1 MIKSLFKNLCPNCK
15 GDIDAERLYKG
26 LPCEKCL
33 PSEEKEIKEGNLK
46 LICEVEKEILRWSE
60 HFEKCIGSPPWNLQ
74 ITWAKRVF
82 LKHSF
87 ALLAPTG
94 IGKTSFGLCMA
105 SYLAT
110 KNKSS
115 YIILPTKLLVEQTV
129 KKLRDFGLTQENI
142 LYFLEESKKEKEK
155 KKERLKNKDFLI
167 LLTTSM
173 FLYKNY
179 KDIPKDFEFLFIDD
193 VDSFLKTA
201 KNIDKALFLLG
212 FSEEDV
218 NLAMNLIRMKEKPK
232 KSERDWEE
240 IVRLHENLKE
250 IKDKKRGVLVVSS
263 ATSNP
268 KSNRIKLFKELL
280 GFEVGTPTFYLRN
293 AVDVYS
299 YIENDKIEEWIK
311 KLGNGGIL
319 FIPSDKGKDFV
330 YKIKE
335 YLEEKGIKSLTYEE
349 IDEEGLKKF
358 ENGDVNILIG
368 IASYKNPLARGID
381 LPHVIRYALFY
392 GVPKIVLSL
401 KFEKNLSHLLWAL
414 TSLRTYIIKK
424 FPHYAKNLDKWITQ
438 IKKYQ
443 YLEEEFIE
451 SRPEIKMK
459 IDALREEIGKF
470 LNSDEIINL
479 LFESEEVTIRKEEDG
494 YKMVVSDATGYLQ
507 ASGRTSRMYAGGI
520 TKGLS
525 VLLIDDKRAFN
536 HLVKKIKWF
545 SDDINFINYEKIN
558 LDEILK
564 EIDADREMVRKFMQG
579 KITIKNKSEI
589 LRPVLIVVESPNKA
603 RTIAGFFGEAVKRRV
618 KNHEVLET
626 SALDKYIMITA
637 SGGHILDLNKEEGYY
652 GVYVNDKIEPIY
664 EVIEGKEEIVEG
676 IRYLAFEGLE
686 VFIATDPDTEGEKI
700 GWDIFLLLKPF
711 VKDIKRMEFHE
722 VTKKAILNALKEPRD
737 FNENLVKAQIVRR
750 ISDRWVGFEFS
761 HLLWKEFGKTWL
773 SAGRVQTPVL
783 GWIIEREKETRQKI
797 YKIIINLE
805 KDGKKFKIE
814 FAYENKKEAYDSF
827 KKLEEIEIVSKSER
841 EEIKNPLPPYR
852 TDTLLKDA
860 SDKYRF
866 SLPKTMQI
874 AQTLF
879 ELGFITYHRT
889 DSVRVSDAGILMAK
903 EYIEENFGK
912 EYFYA
917 RTWGE
922 GGAHECIRPT
932 KLIEPEDL
940 KSLILSGQYE
950 GLNFE
955 HVKIYELIFKRF
967 IASQIRPIK
976 LMAKEIKIKGID
988 KEIDEII
995 YTKIVEDGW
1004 NKILHF
1010 DLNPDI
1016 EGIID
1021 ISNNKQFKIMPKAF
1035 PFTHGELV
1043 FRMKERGIGRPSTY
1057 ATIIEKLLE
1066 RKYVIEKNGFLMP
1079 TNLGKKIYFY
1089 LNKKQEVKKFL
1100 SEEFTRTL
1108 EELMDKVEVGEKDYE
1123 KILKE
1128 LFKEIIHSSKYN
1140 RVF

>member
-1 MIKSLFKNLCPNCK
+1 MIKSIFKNLCPNCK
-15 GDIDAERLYKG
+15 GDIEVERLYKG

-33 PSEEKEIKEGNLK
+33 PSEKEGIKEGDLK
-46 LICEVEKEILRWSE
+46 LIYEVEGEILKWSE

-87 ALLAPTG
+87 GLLAPTG
-94 IGKTSFGLCMA
+94 VGKTSFGLCMA

-110 KNKSS
+110 KNKNS
-115 YIILPTKLLVEQTV
+115 YIILPTKLLVEQTF
-129 KKLRDFGLTQENI
+129 KKLKDFGLSEKEV

-155 KKERLKNKDFLI
+155 KRERLKNKDFLI

-179 KDIPKDFEFLFIDD
+179 KDIPREFEFLFVDD

-201 KNIDKALFLLG
+201 KNIDKALYLLG
-212 FSEEDV
+212 FSENDI

-232 KSERDWEE
+232 KNEKDWEE
-240 IVRLHENLKE
+240 IARLQENLKD
-250 IKDKKRGVLVVSS
+250 IKEKKKEGVLVVSS

-268 KSNRIKLFKELL
+268 KSNRIKLFRELL
-280 GFEVGTPTFYLRN
+280 GFEVGTPVFYLRN
-293 AVDVYS
+293 VVDAYS
-299 YIENDKIEEWIK
+299 YLENDKIENWIK

-319 FIPSDKGKDFV
+319 FIPSDKGKEFV
-330 YKIKE
+330 YEIKE
-335 YLEEKGIKSLTYEE
+335 YLEKRGIKSLTYEE
-349 IDEEGLKKF
+349 INEEGLKKF
-358 ENGDVNILIG
+358 ESGEINLLIG

-381 LPHVIRYALFY
+381 LPYVIRYALFY

-401 KFEKNLSHLLWAL
+401 KFEKNLTHLLWAIV
-414 TSLRTYIIKK
+414 SLRAYIIKK
-424 FPHYAKNLDKWITQ
+424 FPHYAKNLDRWITQ

-451 SRPEIKMK
+451 SKPEIKMK

-479 LFESEEVTIRKEEDG
+479 LIESEEVTIRKEEDG

-525 VLLIDDKRAFN
+525 FLLIDDKRAFN
-536 HLVKKIKWF
+536 HLVKKIRWF
-545 SDDINFINYEKIN
+545 SDDINFINYEKIDLN
-558 LDEILK
+558 EILK
-564 EIDADREMVRKFMQG
+564 EIDEDREKVKNFMQG
-579 KITIKNKSEI
+579 KITIKNKSDI
-589 LRPVLIVVESPNKA
+589 LKPVLIVVESPNKA
-603 RTIAGFFGEAVKRRV
+603 RTIAGFFGEAIKRKV

-637 SGGHILDLNKEEGYY
+637 SFGHILDLNKQEGYY
-652 GVYVNDKIEPIY
+652 GVYVDDKIKPIY
-664 EVIEGKEEIVEG
+664 EVIEGKEEIIEG

-686 VFIATDPDTEGEKI
+686 VFVATDPDTEGEKI
-700 GWDIFLLLKPF
+700 GWDIFLILKPY

-722 VTKKAILNALKEPRD
+722 VTKKAILKALKEPRD

-783 GWIIEREKETRQKI
+783 GWIIERERETRERI
-797 YKIIINLE
+797 YKVIINLE
-805 KDGKKFKIE
+805 KEGKKFKIE
-814 FAYENKKEAYDSF
+814 FVYENKREGYDFF
-827 KKLEEIEIVSKSER
+827 KKLEEIEIIPKGEK

-860 SDKYRF
+860 SDRYRF
-866 SLPKTMQI
+866 SLPKTMEI

-889 DSVRVSDAGILMAK
+889 DSIRVSDAGIQMAK

-967 IASQIRPIK
+967 IASQIKPIK
-976 LMAKEIKIKGID
+976 LIAKEVKIKGID
-988 KEIDEII
+988 REIDEVI

-1004 NKILHF
+1004 NKILSF

-1016 EGIID
+1016 IGKID
-1021 ISNNKQFKIMPKAF
+1021 VRNIKKFREHSKAY

-1079 TNLGKKIYFY
+1079 TPLGKKIYFY
-1089 LNKKQEVKKFL
+1089 LNKKEEIKKFL
-1100 SEEFTRTL
+1100 SEDFTRTL
-1108 EELMDKVEVGEKDYE
+1108 EELMDKVELGEKDYE

-1128 LFKEIIHSSKYN
+1128 LFNEIKNIY
-1140 RVF
+1140 